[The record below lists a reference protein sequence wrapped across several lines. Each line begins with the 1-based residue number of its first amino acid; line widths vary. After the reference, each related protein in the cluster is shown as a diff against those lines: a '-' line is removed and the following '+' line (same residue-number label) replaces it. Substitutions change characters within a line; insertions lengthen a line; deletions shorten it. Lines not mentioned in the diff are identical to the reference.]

1 MRAGSGVLKAVGLQ
15 DIETGDGPFDEA
27 YIVQAP
33 DRELAL
39 RYLTDQVRGKL
50 LALRDRCPVISLGKE
65 GHEYREPTVPSDG
78 AAFDPIIDAGLALF
92 DLFTA
97 PRCDSTV

>member
-33 DRELAL
+33 GRELAL
-39 RYLTDQVRGKL
+39 KYLTDEVRVKL
-50 LALRDRCPVISLGKE
+50 LALRERCPVVSLGKE
-65 GHEYREPTVPSDG
+65 GYEYRQPTVPQDG
-78 AAFDPIIDAGLALF
+78 RAFDPIIDAGLGLF
-92 DLFTA
+92 DLVAVAGART
-97 PRCDSTV
+97 